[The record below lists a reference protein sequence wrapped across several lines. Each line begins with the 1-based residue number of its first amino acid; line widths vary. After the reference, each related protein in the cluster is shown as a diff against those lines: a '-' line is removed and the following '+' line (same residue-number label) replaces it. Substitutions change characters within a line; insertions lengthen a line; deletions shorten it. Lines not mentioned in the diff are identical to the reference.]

1 MSDLNKTTGGVVTT
15 YPITP
20 TQVSNVYDVLT
31 GDIAYGN
38 IGVSKF
44 THLNSGGTFGDSGYG
59 LKNNSGTMVVKN
71 SGGSWTNINSG
82 LITPAG
88 SQREVQIN
96 SGGGYTAASS
106 FHYNNYNRILRV
118 GDTTN
123 DDTYISMSDSYGNI
137 TLCASGVTSMG
148 DYHGVADG
156 TYISVDDATSV
167 GSNYGVERVQSEGVV
182 TIGDFDWAGYGA
194 DTHIEVNDDNSQI
207 SMSAVGGVMVKQLTH
222 AGISIDVEAS
232 AAGVL
237 QNPASD
243 YRLKENIE
251 PIKNALDKVLN
262 LNGVTFQYKKENDR
276 KRYIGLIAQ
285 EVEKV
290 LPEVVFKNDDYY
302 GINYKLVVSTLIE
315 AVKERQKQIE
325 NLKERLNK
333 FD

>member
-31 GDIAYGN
+31 GDLAYGN

-182 TIGDFDWAGYGA
+182 TIGDFDWAGYGT

-207 SMSAVGGVMVKQLTH
+207 SMSAVGGVMVGQLAT
-222 AGISIDVEAS
+222 GVTVD
-232 AAGVL
+232 AAADSKGKLQVGV
-237 QNPASD
+237 SD

>member
-31 GDIAYGN
+31 GDLAYGN

-59 LKNNSGTMVVKN
+59 LKNNSGTMAVKN
-71 SGGSWTNINSG
+71 SGGAWTSVNSG
-82 LITPAG
+82 VVLPGG
-88 SQREVQIN
+88 SQYEVQIN
-96 SGGGYTAASS
+96 DGSSHIAASS
-106 FHYNNYNRILRV
+106 FHYNDTNKILRV
-118 GDTTN
+118 GDITN
-123 DDTYISMSDSYGNI
+123 QDTYISMSDDHGYVCIAGALA
-137 TLCASGVTSMG
+137 TMG
-148 DYHGVADG
+148 DYHGVTDG
-156 TYISVDDATSV
+156 TYLSNDD
-167 GSNYGVERVQSEGVV
+167 SNKVTKFQCEGVV
-182 TIGDFDWAGYGA
+182 TIGDYDWSGYGT

-207 SMSAVGGVMVKQLTH
+207 SMSAIGGVIVNALAT
-222 AGISIDVEAS
+222 GGSIDVAGS
-232 AAGVL
+232 SKGVL
-237 QNPASD
+237 QPAVSD

-276 KRYIGLIAQ
+276 KKYIGLIAQ

-290 LPEVVFKNDDYY
+290 LPEVVFKKDDYY

>member
-1 MSDLNKTTGGVVTT
+1 MSDLNKTTGGVVTN

-38 IGVSKF
+38 IGLAKF
-44 THLNSGGTFGDSGYG
+44 QYLYASGNSLAGTEFGI
-59 LKNNSGTMVVKN
+59 KNNSGAMIVKN
-71 SGGSWTNINSG
+71 SGGSWTSINSG

-88 SQREVQIN
+88 SQYEVQIN
-96 SGGGYTAASS
+96 DGSSHTAASS
-106 FHYNNYNRILRV
+106 FHYNDTNKILRV
-118 GDTTN
+118 GDITN
-123 DDTYISMSDSYGNI
+123 QDTYISMSDNEGYICIAGA
-137 TLCASGVTSMG
+137 LASMG
-148 DYHGVADG
+148 DYHGVTDG
-156 TYISVDDATSV
+156 TYVSIDDTTTIG
-167 GSNYGVERVQSEGVV
+167 GSNGVLRVQAEGVV
-182 TIGDFDWAGYGA
+182 TIGDYDWAGYGT
-194 DTHIEVNDDNSQI
+194 DTHIEVNDGKSQI
-207 SMSAVGGVMVKQLTH
+207 SMSAVGGVIVNALAT
-222 AGISIDVEAS
+222 GGSIDVAAS
-232 AAGVL
+232 AKGVL
-237 QNPASD
+237 QNAASD